1 MLCTEKK
8 PLMMKHSI
16 RKKITLIFSVVLLAA
31 LAACWLAN
39 DIFLERYYLANKG
52 NVLKDAY
59 QKMNEASGNKTLETD
74 DFLQDLN
81 IICET
86 NNISL
91 FVMESNGQ
99 PKIYMMKNYELMRHR
114 LYAYLFGQLPP
125 GEKGELSEEEDTYA
139 IWMNTDYYSRVEYLE
154 MTGTLSSGELFLMR
168 AALEPIRESVQLAN
182 RFLLYVGLTV
192 LVAGGLIIQV
202 LAQRLTEPLLELA
215 RLSERMSNL
224 DFDVKFTGEKE
235 DEIAF
240 LGNHMNQL
248 SETLEKTISE
258 LKTVN
263 NELQRDI
270 EQKTRNDEMRKE
282 FLSNISHELKTP
294 IALIQGYAE
303 GLQECIHDDPESREF
318 YCEVIVDEA
327 GKMNQMVKNLLT
339 LNELEFGNEVVAME
353 RFDIAFMIDN
363 MLKAAKIL
371 FEQKQVRLIYEQ
383 QEPVYVWANEY
394 KLQEVMNNYISN
406 ALNHV
411 DGERVIKVTVCKQE
425 KRVRVGVFNTGRQIP
440 EEDLDRIWEKFYK
453 IDKART
459 REYGGSGVGLS
470 IVRAI
475 LESMH
480 RDYGVINYKNGVEF
494 WFDLDDQAGS

>member
-1 MLCTEKK
+1 
-8 PLMMKHSI
+8 
-16 RKKITLIFSVVLLAA
+16 
-31 LAACWLAN
+31 
-39 DIFLERYYLANKG
+39 
-52 NVLKDAY
+52 
-59 QKMNEASGNKTLETD
+59 
-74 DFLQDLN
+74 
-81 IICET
+81 
-86 NNISL
+86 
-91 FVMESNGQ
+91 
-99 PKIYMMKNYELMRHR
+99 MRHR

-168 AALEPIRESVQLAN
+168 AALEPIRES
-182 RFLLYVGLTV
+182 
-192 LVAGGLIIQV
+192 V

-303 GLQECIHDDPESREF
+303 GLQECIHDDPES
-318 YCEVIVDEA
+318 
-327 GKMNQMVKNLLT
+327 
-339 LNELEFGNEVVAME
+339 
-353 RFDIAFMIDN
+353 
-363 MLKAAKIL
+363 
-371 FEQKQVRLIYEQ
+371 
-383 QEPVYVWANEY
+383 
-394 KLQEVMNNYISN
+394 
-406 ALNHV
+406 
-411 DGERVIKVTVCKQE
+411 
-425 KRVRVGVFNTGRQIP
+425 
-440 EEDLDRIWEKFYK
+440 
-453 IDKART
+453 
-459 REYGGSGVGLS
+459 
-470 IVRAI
+470 
-475 LESMH
+475 
-480 RDYGVINYKNGVEF
+480 
-494 WFDLDDQAGS
+494 